1 MSYTDISYCRTAL
14 GILLLTAVI
23 LTTGCGRTSSINY
36 YQLSA
41 MVSDHITAN
50 TDEIGEAVIG
60 IGPLRLPERLD
71 RPQIITLLD
80 ANRLQ
85 VSDAHRWIEPL
96 DENIARVLRE
106 NLSVLLD
113 TEHFLL
119 YPWSRTEQVD
129 YQVFIDLIRFE
140 GEGYQTVQLEAVWSI
155 RDMEGKILLPR
166 QRSSYQVK
174 TSVTDHEGLVSAQSQ
189 TLAWFSSEIAQH
201 LLLLAK
207 KSSGEEK

>member
-1 MSYTDISYCRTAL
+1 MSYTDLSYCRTAL

-23 LTTGCGRTSSINY
+23 LTTGCGRTPSINY

-50 TDEIGEAVIG
+50 TNEIGEAVIG

-96 DENIARVLRE
+96 DENISRVLRE

-119 YPWSRTEQVD
+119 YPWSRTEKVD
-129 YQVFIDLIRFE
+129 YQVFIDLLRFE
-140 GEGYQTVQLEAVWSI
+140 GEGYQIAQLEAVWSI
-155 RDMEGKILLPR
+155 RDIEGKILLSR
-166 QRSSYQVK
+166 QRSNYQVK
-174 TSVTDHEGLVSAQSQ
+174 TSVADHEGLVSAQSQ
-189 TLAWFSSEIAQH
+189 TLASFSSEIAQQ